1 MDSRSARFT
10 PWKLYGSVTVNSFK
24 ELSFMSGHSKWS
36 TIKHK
41 KAAKDAKKGRLFTKL
56 IKEITVAARMG
67 GGDINSNPRLRTAVI
82 TARTNSMP
90 GDNIE
95 RAIKKGTGEL
105 EGVSYEEIQYE
116 GYGPGGAAILA
127 QVVTDNKNRTV
138 SEIRRM
144 FAKHG
149 GNLGETG
156 CVAWMFDKKGVITL
170 EKSQIDEDRLMALA
184 LEAGAEDVK
193 DEGDIFE
200 VVTQPEDFERVKETL
215 DREKVA
221 LASAQIAMV
230 PKNTVTVDG
239 KHVEQIL
246 KLTEELEDH
255 DDVQNVAANFD
266 IPSEYLDKAS

>member
-1 MDSRSARFT
+1 
-10 PWKLYGSVTVNSFK
+10 
-24 ELSFMSGHSKWS
+24 MSGHSKWS

-41 KAAKDAKKGRLFTKL
+41 KAAKDARKGKLFTKL

-82 TARTNSMP
+82 TARANSMP
-90 GDNIE
+90 GDNID

-138 SEIRRM
+138 SEIRRL
-144 FAKHG
+144 FTKHG

-156 CVAWMFDKKGVITL
+156 CVSWMFDKRGLLTV
-170 EKSQIDEDRLMALA
+170 EKSAVDEDRLMSVALD
-184 LEAGAEDVK
+184 AGAEDVK
-193 DEGDIFE
+193 EDEGIFE
-200 VVTQPEDFERVKETL
+200 VVTQPEDFETVKERL
-215 DREKVA
+215 EQEKIAV
-221 LASAQIAMV
+221 ASAQITMV
-230 PKNTVTVDG
+230 PKNTVTVDQ

-255 DDVQNVAANFD
+255 DDVQSVSANFD
-266 IPSEYLDKAS
+266 IPAEYMEKAS

>member
-1 MDSRSARFT
+1 
-10 PWKLYGSVTVNSFK
+10 
-24 ELSFMSGHSKWS
+24 MSGHSKWS

-56 IKEITVAARMG
+56 IKEITVAARVG
-67 GGDINSNPRLRTAVI
+67 GGDINANPRLRTAVI

-127 QVVTDNKNRTV
+127 QVLTDNKNRTV
-138 SEIRRM
+138 SEIRRL

-156 CVAWMFDKKGVITL
+156 CVAWMFDKRGVITV
-170 EKSQIDEDRLMALA
+170 EKSQIDEDRLIVSFIGSRMGQDRAVWGTNGLPWKESLDQVDALG
-184 LEAGAEDVK
+184 LRPEARRKLIRDNA
-193 DEGDIFE
+193 
-200 VVTQPEDFERVKETL
+200 
-215 DREKVA
+215 RE
-221 LASAQIAMV
+221 LFR
-230 PKNTVTVDG
+230 
-239 KHVEQIL
+239 L
-246 KLTEELEDH
+246 
-255 DDVQNVAANFD
+255 
-266 IPSEYLDKAS
+266 